1 MHHEPSTPISV
12 LFVDDDPDVAAAA
25 RLLLQLRGMTFAHAL
40 SPEAAWVALA
50 QTRPDVILLDLNFAR
65 SQSDGTV
72 GLDLLARLLLADPGA
87 AIVVVT
93 GHSGVAVAV
102 AAMRGGA
109 ADFVMKPWN
118 NDRLV
123 DTIGKAAALSRARR
137 APADS
142 RAESTPILGE
152 SPAMAAVRAVVAKVA
167 RTRASV
173 LVHGS
178 AGTGKTLVAYALHA
192 GAGTDARL
200 AVLDVQG
207 AIETLNTTIANAHGG
222 TLLIENVE
230 AIAPAAQSRLA
241 SALRTDSTIRPIATT
256 RVALDNL
263 RGSNALGDD
272 LWFALATVEIALPS
286 LPERSGDARLLA
298 AHYLRLLAARH
309 GRAPRPLDLEAAL
322 AIDADPWPGGVRQL
336 IAACE
341 RAVVLGEGDTHT
353 LAHFA
358 LSVPASV
365 PQPRAIASSLNLAES
380 ERALVEA
387 ALKRNAYNVS
397 RAAEALGLTRAA
409 LYRRM
414 DKHGL

>member
-1 MHHEPSTPISV
+1 MAEPASTPISV
-12 LFVDDDPDVAAAA
+12 LFIDDDADVVSAA
-25 RLLLQLRGMTFAHAL
+25 RLLLERRSMSFAAAA
-40 SPEAAWVALA
+40 SPEAAWIVLA
-50 QTRPDVILLDLNFAR
+50 QARPDVILLDLNFGR
-65 SQSDGTV
+65 TQTDGAA
-72 GLDLLARLLLADPGA
+72 GLELLARLLLADPGA

-123 DTIGKAAALSRARR
+123 DTIGKAANLSRARR
-137 APADS
+137 SAVNS
-142 RAESTPILGE
+142 RPEATPILGE
-152 SPAMAAVRAVVAKVA
+152 SPAMVAVRALVTKVA
-167 RTRASV
+167 RTRAAV
-173 LVHGS
+173 LAHGPP
-178 AGTGKTLVAYALHA
+178 GTGKTLVAYALHA
-192 GAGTDARL
+192 GTDARL
-200 AVLDVQG
+200 TVLDARGTV
-207 AIETLNTTIANAHGG
+207 ETLDVGIANAHEG
-222 TLLIENVE
+222 TLLIEDVD
-230 AIAPAAQSRLA
+230 ALAPTAQARVA
-241 SALRTDSTIRPIATT
+241 RALRSDRTIRPIATT
-256 RVALDNL
+256 RVTLDEIRAGNVL
-263 RGSNALGDD
+263 DD
-272 LWFALATVEIALPS
+272 ELLFALATVEIALPP

-309 GRAPRPLDLEAAL
+309 GRAPRPLDPDAAL

-358 LSVPASV
+358 LSAPESSS
-365 PQPRAIASSLNLAES
+365 QPRAIATSLNLAQS

>member
-1 MHHEPSTPISV
+1 MPDAPSTPISI
-12 LFVDDDPDVAAAA
+12 LFIDDDADVVAAA
-25 RLLLQLRGMTFAHAL
+25 RLLLERRGMAFAAAT
-40 SPEAAWVALA
+40 SPEAAWIALA
-50 QTRPDVILLDLNFAR
+50 QARPDVILLDLNFAR
-65 SQSDGTV
+65 SQTDGAV
-72 GLDLLARLLLADPGA
+72 GLELLARLLLADPGA

-118 NDRLV
+118 NAKLV
-123 DTIGKAAALSRARR
+123 DTIGKAANLSRARR
-137 APADS
+137 AAADS
-142 RAESTPILGE
+142 RAATPILGE
-152 SPAMAAVRAVVAKVA
+152 SSVMVAVRALVAKVA
-167 RTRASV
+167 RSRAAV
-173 LVHGS
+173 LVHGPP
-178 AGTGKTLVAYALHA
+178 GTGKTLVAHALHA
-192 GAGTDARL
+192 GTGARLTVIDARD
-200 AVLDVQG
+200 AVETLDVR
-207 AIETLNTTIANAHGG
+207 IANARDG
-222 TLLIENVE
+222 TLLIEDVD
-230 AIAPAAQSRLA
+230 ALAPTAQARVARGLGSDR
-241 SALRTDSTIRPIATT
+241 TIRPIATT
-256 RVALDNL
+256 RVALDEL
-263 RGSNALGDD
+263 RAGHVLDDAL
-272 LWFALATVEIALPS
+272 LFALATVEIALVP
-286 LPERSGDARLLA
+286 LPERPGDARLLA

-309 GRAPRPLDLEAAL
+309 GRAPRPLDPDAAL

-358 LSVPASV
+358 LSAPASA
-365 PQPRAIASSLNLAES
+365 PQPRAIATSLNLAQS